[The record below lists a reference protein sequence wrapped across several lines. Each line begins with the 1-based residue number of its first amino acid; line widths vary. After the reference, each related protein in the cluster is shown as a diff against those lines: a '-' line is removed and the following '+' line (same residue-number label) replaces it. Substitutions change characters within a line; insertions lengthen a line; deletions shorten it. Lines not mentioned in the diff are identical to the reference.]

1 MALHEQTL
9 PIIIV
14 KTVFVSLFT
23 ILSIVENFCVLYAIK
38 KFKTLQTVP
47 NYFIASLSLADFLYA
62 IFGSTSIIATTLSKE
77 WVLGGFYCNFIGVTN
92 TLFLTASI
100 TTLVAISVNRYIA
113 VSRPFRVITI
123 YTHKNT
129 LIIIVMIWFLSL
141 LFSAPPLFG
150 WSNFEPG
157 SNFCTFNTRKH
168 PSYIIMLATTH
179 YISPAILQP
188 ICYYKI
194 YKVLK
199 MRHKIFSTDLDRS
212 LENKSKIH
220 RTPVKELNESPIKK
234 KQGDVYGRV
243 QKNCKSVQKH
253 TVTDSDNSHENQNE
267 NEDLKKVKVISSNS
281 IELSNDAKRPGIT
294 QNRSE
299 KIELYRI
306 LKHEAKTTAIMVG
319 VVIAFYVCWTPLA
332 IASILFAFDLQ
343 PSEFGLV
350 TFAIVIT
357 CTNGVINPIIYGIM
371 NKPFRKAYK
380 TILRRQRL
388 KLRLRLN

>member
-1 MALHEQTL
+1 MAIHEQAF

-38 KFKTLQTVP
+38 KFKTLRTVP

-62 IFGSTSIIATTLSKE
+62 IFGSTSIISTTVSKE

-92 TLFLTASI
+92 TLFLTTSI
-100 TTLVAISVNRYIA
+100 TTLLAISVNRYVA

-123 YTHKNT
+123 YTHRNT
-129 LIIIVMIWFLSL
+129 VFIIVMIWFVSL
-141 LFSAPPLFG
+141 LFSVPPLFG
-150 WSNFEPG
+150 WSNFVPG
-157 SNFCTFNTRKH
+157 SSFCVFNTRKH
-168 PSYIIMLATTH
+168 PSYIIMLVTTH

-199 MRHKIFSTDLDRS
+199 MRHKIFNTDLDRS
-212 LENKSKIH
+212 LENKLKIH

-234 KQGDVYGRV
+234 KQEGVYGRV

-253 TVTDSDNSHENQNE
+253 TVTN
-267 NEDLKKVKVISSNS
+267 LAAPMKIKVKMKICSNS
-281 IELSNDAKRPGIT
+281 KELSNDAKRPGIT
-294 QNRSE
+294 QNHSK

-319 VVIAFYVCWTPLA
+319 VVIAFYVCWTPVA
-332 IASILFAFDLQ
+332 IASVLFAFNLQ

-371 NKPFRKAYK
+371 NKKFRKAYK
-380 TILRRQRL
+380 TIFRY
-388 KLRLRLN
+388 

>member
-1 MALHEQTL
+1 MARHEQGL
-9 PIIIV
+9 PIITI
-14 KTVFVSLFT
+14 KTLFVSLFT
-23 ILSIVENFCVLYAIK
+23 ILSIVENLCVMYAIK

-62 IFGSTSIIATTLSKE
+62 VFGSTSIIATTVSKE

-100 TTLVAISVNRYIA
+100 ATLAAISVNRYIA

-123 YTHKNT
+123 YAHRNT
-129 LIIIVMIWFLSL
+129 ILIIVIIWSVSL

-150 WSNFEPG
+150 WSNFVPG
-157 SNFCTFNTRKH
+157 SSLCVFDTRKH
-168 PSYIIMLATTH
+168 PSYAIVLAATY

-194 YKVLK
+194 YRVLK
-199 MRHKIFSTDLDRS
+199 IRHKVFSTDLDRS
-212 LENKSKIH
+212 LKNKSKIH
-220 RTPVKELNESPIKK
+220 PTPAKELDESPIKE
-234 KQGDVYGRV
+234 KQGGAYGRV
-243 QKNCKSVQKH
+243 QNNCKPVQKH
-253 TVTDSDNSHENQNE
+253 TVADSDYSHKNQNE
-267 NEDLKKVKVISSNS
+267 NRNLKRVKVVCSNS
-281 IELSNDAKRPGIT
+281 IELPNDSKRPGIT

-306 LKHEAKTTAIMVG
+306 LKHEAKTTAIMVA

-332 IASILFAFDLQ
+332 VASILFAFDLQ

-371 NKPFRKAYK
+371 NKQFRKAYK
-380 TILRRQRL
+380 TIIRC
-388 KLRLRLN
+388 

>member
-1 MALHEQTL
+1 MAISEQAL

-23 ILSIVENFCVLYAIK
+23 ILSIVENFCVLFAII
-38 KFKTLQTVP
+38 KFKTLRTVP

-62 IFGSTSIIATTLSKE
+62 IFGSTSIISTTVSKE

-92 TLFLTASI
+92 TLFLTTSI
-100 TTLVAISVNRYIA
+100 TTLLAISVNRYVA

-123 YTHKNT
+123 YTRRNT
-129 LIIIVMIWFLSL
+129 VFIIVMIWFVSL
-141 LFSAPPLFG
+141 LFSVPPLFG
-150 WSNFEPG
+150 WSNFIPG
-157 SNFCTFNTRKH
+157 SSFCVFDTRKH
-168 PSYIIMLATTH
+168 PSYIIMLVTTY

-212 LENKSKIH
+212 LENKLKIH
-220 RTPVKELNESPIKK
+220 RTPAKELNESPIKK
-234 KQGDVYGRV
+234 KQGGVYGRV

-253 TVTDSDNSHENQNE
+253 TVTDSGDSHENQNQ
-267 NEDLKKVKVISSNS
+267 NEDLQKVEWICSNS
-281 IELSNDAKRPGIT
+281 KELSNDAKRPGIT
-294 QNRSE
+294 QNHSK

-332 IASILFAFDLQ
+332 IASVLFAFNLQ

-371 NKPFRKAYK
+371 NKKFRKAYK
-380 TILRRQRL
+380 TIFRY
-388 KLRLRLN
+388 

>member
-1 MALHEQTL
+1 MARHEQTL
-9 PIIIV
+9 PIIII
-14 KTVFVSLFT
+14 KTLFVSVFT
-23 ILSIVENFCVLYAIK
+23 ILSIIENLCVMYAIK

-62 IFGSTSIIATTLSKE
+62 VFGSTSIIATTVSKE

-100 TTLVAISVNRYIA
+100 ATLAAISVNRYIA

-123 YTHKNT
+123 YTNRNT
-129 LIIIVMIWFLSL
+129 ILIIVIIWFISL

-150 WSNFEPG
+150 WSNYVPG
-157 SNFCTFNTRKH
+157 SSLCVFDTRKH
-168 PSYIIMLATTH
+168 PSYTIMLGATY

-188 ICYYKI
+188 TCYYKI

-199 MRHKIFSTDLDRS
+199 MRHKVFSTDLDLS
-212 LENKSKIH
+212 LKKKSKIH
-220 RTPVKELNESPIKK
+220 PTPIKEPDESPVKE
-234 KQGDVYGRV
+234 KQGGVYDRD
-243 QKNCKSVQKH
+243 QNNCKSVQKH
-253 TVTDSDNSHENQNE
+253 TVADSDYSHENQNE
-267 NEDLKKVKVISSNS
+267 NGNLKKLKVVCSNS
-281 IELSNDAKRPGIT
+281 IELPNDARSPDIT
-294 QNRSE
+294 QNRSK

-306 LKHEAKTTAIMVG
+306 LKHESKTTAIMVA
-319 VVIAFYVCWTPLA
+319 VVIAFYACWTPLT

-371 NKPFRKAYK
+371 NKKFRKAYK
-380 TILRRQRL
+380 TILRY
-388 KLRLRLN
+388 